1 MRRCYVALTFV
12 LLFWGSGRAQSL
24 QTDSVGYLPATGYY
38 LIYSRD
44 SLGAWQLRE
53 LLTSEEYFRA
63 KALQQTGEVFYEKGK
78 PPLPKPLPQRPKLG
92 LKANG
97 YLSLN
102 LSHTTTEEDNPLL
115 PVGLRKRSHFTI
127 LPEMNIHLKANYS
140 ERLQLDLSYTTEP
153 VMADR
158 RSRVRL
164 RYEGENY
171 DFVQRLQAGNVRME
185 SRNPLID
192 TGGELFGVRADLL
205 MGPFSL
211 QVVASRQYAEER
223 KIVVQG
229 GRQLIQTELKG
240 SDYDFAQHFFLSEFF
255 AAQYSDALKHLPL
268 VESDLYIDRV
278 EVWVTTPRQMD
289 NRSRSEPITA
299 FKGAST
305 AQQLPSSNLFE
316 TSGIEITSARKL
328 PPSAYTLH
336 PTLGFISLQSR
347 LGDGQILAV
356 AYSYHYKG
364 KRYQVGDL
372 VTAEGGSRRVAL
384 LSEQDRSP
392 HSPLWGLMMKNG
404 YSLSGARPDIQ
415 NDELQV
421 SLVFKD
427 EEAGVDKPIV
437 ERGADSGRSWLDLFG
452 WDRAD
457 SSGRG
462 GTPDGLFDLIDGVT
476 YLKAT
481 GTLFLPQRYPFMEIP
496 RDGYPTFQALYT
508 KSQREAKEAQE
519 LDLFRIQA
527 EVTGSQTQSVSL
539 GNQRIE
545 PGSVRVEAG
554 GRQLSE
560 GVEYVIDYLSG
571 RLTLTTNTTETIEI
585 TVKEREQQRRKEKSL
600 VGAELNW
607 TPSPRLNVGG
617 TLLAYWEDSRRNR
630 IRWGEEVL
638 RNRMWGVHASYHW
651 ESPSVMEWFN
661 EWSGLEVREPLKLS
675 LQASYAELLS
685 DYNRSRSGSDKIVV
699 EDFEEGNRYIE
710 LTYPQGWS
718 LGYLERPES
727 RAQLAWFKVDALL
740 VRDGAPHQ
748 PTHLMKDQSQRRHP
762 LVREVPL
769 EEFFPQRDRSPIGLQ
784 TLSTLNLSF
793 YPSERGPYNP
803 QSPTAPQ
810 EMWGSISYPLSTNDL
825 ENRRY
830 SYMELWM
837 LDPFTLDPDAPE
849 GMLYLDLGR
858 MKEEILPD
866 QGIYYEGSE
875 TKQETE
881 WGRKALTPPQLYGFD
896 TTGKVPIN
904 QQDVGLDGL
913 TSEEERSHPRY
924 QLFRDEKD
932 PAKDDYRFF
941 LGDEWDEVEASILE
955 RYRYINGMEGNSTPR
970 IIQGVE
976 SARTWDPDTE
986 DLNRDMIQEQEE
998 GYLRY
1003 ELPITRQGLSGEQIV
1018 GEKRLSE
1025 RERWVKLRIP
1035 LHAPSE
1041 QIGQRV
1047 SLQDVRTLR
1056 LSLTRF
1062 SKEAQL
1068 RLAQFRIVSTSW
1080 SKFQSSIEPSDMR
1093 SAEMQ
1098 MSTLS
1103 LEEDSQRAPI
1113 PYLSPPEVDR
1123 DEVASD
1129 WAVRAEDEQALAMKI
1144 AYLAPGQPVAIYKEQ
1159 SLDLRHYQQL
1169 ELWSHLE
1176 SEQMIARGEL
1186 ELFIRV
1192 GYDFTRNYYE
1202 YRLPLEATPIGNY
1215 SALGEELIRSEVWR
1229 PNNLVQISLADLTE
1243 LKHQRQLAGGEDHI
1257 PFVQPD
1263 PAHRGA
1269 AMVVKGQ
1276 PTLGEVTAVLIGVRN
1291 KSDRRLSAE
1300 VWVNE
1305 MAVKGARAVGGKA
1318 AQGAMQLQVGELA
1331 SLHLD
1336 GQYRTAG
1343 FGSITSDS
1351 RKYELQDMQSFLLRT
1366 ELELG
1371 MLLPKRWQLR
1381 FPIRY
1386 SLERQKSTP
1395 FYDPFDS
1402 DLRNE
1407 GGIGATFRQQEDLQ
1421 LTDMRWLNST
1431 DKRRPWSLS
1440 NWLFSY
1446 RLHRQKGYAPDL
1458 LEERER
1464 SSESEVT
1471 YQFDTSQGSYI
1482 RLNSLWNRYFRYQ
1495 QFPSDYSALTT
1506 LRSRWDWVRGLQ
1518 IKQSYKGLTLS
1529 LQSTTMALIHE
1540 PFEARH
1546 RESQASQFEWMT
1558 REILRDLTALGST
1571 EHYFGQLELA
1581 YRLPQMSAHW
1591 LQPLTGQAT
1600 WRSNYQWQLGARS
1613 AQYQQGNRAE
1623 NGTYLDLLLQYHFST
1638 LPIKV
1643 LQDLSLHLRRTT
1655 GTSLTGLLA
1664 TGGKV
1669 MGLGFV
1675 NRQLMP
1681 GFAFRLGM
1689 DHPLSTFEK
1698 LQKQSL
1704 ITQKGGSRQP
1714 LTSFWRNEMEARL
1727 RFEPLKGLELTFTYE
1742 NNRHHH
1748 TSVTPYQTEGAKIE
1762 RGNLRYSTVARLQK
1776 HPEVEHFAQQS
1787 SLLYLEREGLP
1798 SLLAT
1803 LPNWQVS
1810 LNISQW
1816 HSWLKEHIPTL
1827 KLTHQYRAY
1836 VEVPTYY
1843 ITAEQNDLQSLVVSE
1858 ELSPLIGLE
1867 VKSQL
1872 GISLEERYNQ
1882 RHSQTLQTTAKRIL
1896 DQTDHELYSR
1906 LGYYVT
1912 FAPLFTSKISL
1923 LRSERQSLRLQ
1934 LHHTYTYSLLRNIQQ
1949 QESDLALQGMKAH
1962 TLQFSAEYGLS
1973 DAISVR
1979 AFVERQQRRPL
1990 VSNYSFPFKR
2000 TTYGLLFRLQLKP

>member
-1 MRRCYVALTFV
+1 MRRWYVALAF
-12 LLFWGSGRAQSL
+12 LLLLSGSGWAQSL
-24 QTDSVGYLPATGYY
+24 QVDSVGYLPATGYY

-44 SLGAWQLRE
+44 SLGGWQLRE

-63 KALQQTGEVFYEKGK
+63 RALRQSGEVFYEKGRV
-78 PPLPKPLPQRPKLG
+78 PHSVALPQKPKLG
-92 LKANG
+92 LMANG

-102 LSHTTTEEDNPLL
+102 LSQTIEEEDNPLL
-115 PVGLRKRSHFTI
+115 PVGLRKRRHFI
-127 LPEMNIHLKANYS
+127 LLPEMNVHLKAKYS
-140 ERLQLDLSYTTEP
+140 ERLQLDLSYNTEA
-153 VMADR
+153 VVADR

-164 RYEGENY
+164 RYEGEKY
-171 DFVQRLQAGNVRME
+171 DFVQRLEAGNVRME

-205 MGPFSL
+205 MGSL
-211 QVVASRQYAEER
+211 SMQVVASRQYAEER
-223 KIVVQG
+223 KIVVHG
-229 GRQLIQTELKG
+229 GRQLIETELKG

-255 AAQYSDALKHLPL
+255 AAHYSEALRHLPL

-278 EVWVTTPRQMD
+278 EVWITTPRQMD
-289 NRSRSEPITA
+289 NRDRLEPITA
-299 FKGAST
+299 FKGASI
-305 AQQLPSSNLFE
+305 AQQLPSSDLFE
-316 TSGIEITSARKL
+316 AGGIEIASARRL
-328 PPSAYTLH
+328 PSTAYTLH

-347 LGDGQILAV
+347 LGDGQVLAV

-364 KRYQVGDL
+364 RRYQVGDL
-372 VTAEGGSRRVAL
+372 VSSDGGRRRVAL

-415 NDELQV
+415 DNELQV
-421 SLVFKD
+421 SLVFKN
-427 EEAGVDKPIV
+427 EEAGVDQPLV
-437 ERGADSGRSWLDLFG
+437 EKGADSGRSWLDLFG

-462 GTPDGLFDLIDGVT
+462 GAPDGLFDLIDGVT

-481 GTLFLPQRYPFMEIP
+481 GTLFLPQRYPFMEVP
-496 RDGYPTFQALYT
+496 RDGYPTFEALYT
-508 KSQREAKEAQE
+508 ESQREAKEAQE
-519 LDLFRIQA
+519 VDLFRIRA
-527 EVTGSQTQSVSL
+527 EVSGSQTQSVSL

-545 PGSVRVEAG
+545 PGSVRVEAS

-571 RLTLTTNTTETIEI
+571 RLTLTTNTTETVEI
-585 TVKEREQQRRKEKSL
+585 TLKEREQQRRKEKSL

-607 TPSPRLNVGG
+607 TPSPRLNIGG

-638 RNRMWGVHASYHW
+638 RNRMWGLHGSYHW
-651 ESPSVMEWFN
+651 EDRSVIEWLN
-661 EWSGLEVREPLKLS
+661 GWSGLEVREPLRLS

-699 EDFEEGNRYIE
+699 EDFEEGNRFIE
-710 LTYPQGWS
+710 LTYPQRWS
-718 LGYLERPES
+718 LGHLERPES
-727 RAQLAWFKVDALL
+727 RGQMAWFKVDALL

-748 PTHLMKDQSQRRHP
+748 PAHLTNDQRQRRHP
-762 LVREVPL
+762 LLREVPL
-769 EEFFPQRDRSPIGLQ
+769 EEFFPKRDRSPIGMQ

-803 QSPTAPQ
+803 QKPTAPE

-830 SYMELWM
+830 SYIELWM
-837 LDPFTLDPDAPE
+837 LDPFTLDPNAPE

-858 MKEEILPD
+858 IKEEILPGD
-866 QGIYYEGSE
+866 GIYYEGSE
-875 TKQETE
+875 AKQETE

-896 TTGKVPIN
+896 TTGRVPVK

-913 TSEEERSHPRY
+913 TSEEEGRHPRY
-924 QLFRDEKD
+924 RLFSEEKD
-932 PAKDDYRFF
+932 PAKDDYHFF
-941 LGDEWDEVEASILE
+941 LGDEWDEVEAPILE

-970 IIQGVE
+970 IVQGVE
-976 SARTWDPDTE
+976 SARSWDPDTE
-986 DLNRDMIQEQEE
+986 DLNRNMIQEQEE

-1003 ELPITRQGLSGEQIV
+1003 ELPITRRELSGERVV
-1018 GEKRLSE
+1018 GEKRLGD
-1025 RERWVKLRIP
+1025 RERWVKLRVP
-1035 LHAPSE
+1035 LHTPSA

-1062 SKEAQL
+1062 GKEAQL

-1080 SKFQSSIEPSDMR
+1080 SKYQSSIEPSDMR

-1098 MSTLS
+1098 VNTLS

-1113 PYLSPPEVDR
+1113 PYLSPPEVER

-1129 WAVRAEDEQALAMKI
+1129 WALHSEDEQALAMRI
-1144 AYLAPGQPVAIYKEQ
+1144 GYLAPGQPVAIYKEQ

-1176 SEQMIARGEL
+1176 SEQRVDRGEL
-1186 ELFIRV
+1186 ELFIRM
-1192 GYDFTRNYYE
+1192 GHDFTRNYYE
-1202 YRLPLEATPIGNY
+1202 YRLPLEPTPRGDY
-1215 SALGEELIRSEVWR
+1215 LALGTELIRSEVWR
-1229 PNNLVQISLADLTE
+1229 PNNHLRIPLAELTE
-1243 LKHQRQLAGGEDHI
+1243 LKRERLLAGEEDHI

-1263 PAHRGA
+1263 HAHRGA
-1269 AMVVKGQ
+1269 TIVVKGQ
-1276 PTLGEVTAVLIGVRN
+1276 PTLGEVTAVMIGVRN
-1291 KSDRRLSAE
+1291 RSDRALSAE

-1305 MAVKGARAVGGKA
+1305 MSVKGARAVGGKA
-1318 AQGAMQLQVGELA
+1318 AQGAMQLQLGELA

-1336 GQYRTAG
+1336 GQYRSAG

-1351 RKYELQDMQSFLLRT
+1351 RKYELQDVQSFLLRS

-1371 MLLPKRWQLR
+1371 MLLPKKWQLR
-1381 FPIRY
+1381 LPIRY

-1402 DLRNE
+1402 DLLNE
-1407 GGIGATFRQQEDLQ
+1407 AHLGSTFRQQENLQ
-1421 LTDMRWLNST
+1421 LSDMRWLNTT
-1431 DKRRPWSLS
+1431 DKRRPWSLA

-1446 RLHRQKGYAPDL
+1446 RLHRGKGYAPDL

-1464 SSESEVT
+1464 TSESEVT
-1471 YQFDTSQGSYI
+1471 YQFDHSQGNYF
-1482 RLNSLWNRYFRYQ
+1482 RLNSLWNRYFKYQ
-1495 QFPSDYSALTT
+1495 QFPSEYSSLST
-1506 LRSRWDWVRGLQ
+1506 LRSRWDWIRGLQ
-1518 IKQSYKGLTLS
+1518 IKQSYKGFTLS

-1558 REILRDLTALGST
+1558 REILRDITSLGST
-1571 EHYFGQLELA
+1571 EHYFGQLELS
-1581 YRLPQMSAHW
+1581 YRLPALSLHW
-1591 LQPLTGQAT
+1591 LKPLTGQAT

-1613 AQYQQGNRAE
+1613 TQYQQGNRAE

-1643 LQDLSLHLRRTT
+1643 LHDFSLHLRRTT
-1655 GTSLTGLLA
+1655 GTSLPGLLSD
-1664 TGGKV
+1664 GGKV
-1669 MGLGFV
+1669 MGLDFV
-1675 NRQLMP
+1675 DRHLMP
-1681 GFAFRLGM
+1681 GIAFRLGM
-1689 DHPLSTFEK
+1689 DHPLSTFQK
-1698 LQKQSL
+1698 LQEQSL

-1714 LTSFWRNEMEARL
+1714 LTAFWRNEMEARL
-1727 RFEPLKGLELTFTYE
+1727 RFEPLAGLELTFTYE
-1742 NNRHHH
+1742 NTRHHH
-1748 TSVTPYQTEGAKIE
+1748 ISVTPYQTDGAKIE
-1762 RGNLRYSTVARLQK
+1762 RGNLRYSTIAKLQK
-1776 HPEVEHFAQQS
+1776 HPTVERFASQS
-1787 SLLYLEREGLP
+1787 SLFYIEREGLP
-1798 SLLAT
+1798 SLLST

-1810 LNISQW
+1810 LNIAQW
-1816 HSWLKEHIPTL
+1816 HPWLKEHIPTL
-1827 KLTHQYRAY
+1827 KLSHQYRAY

-1843 ITAEQNDLQSLVVSE
+1843 ITADQSDPQSLVVSE
-1858 ELSPLIGLE
+1858 ELSPLIGIE

-1872 GISLEERYNQ
+1872 GISLEERYNR
-1882 RHSQTLQTTAKRIL
+1882 RHSQTLQSSAKRVL
-1896 DQTDHELYSR
+1896 DQTDHEIYSR
-1906 LGYYVT
+1906 LGYHVT
-1912 FAPLFTSKISL
+1912 FPPLFTSKISL

-1934 LHHTYTYSLLRNIQQ
+1934 LHHTYTYSLLRNVSQL
-1949 QESDLALQGMKAH
+1949 EAALALQGMKAH
-1962 TLQFSAEYGLS
+1962 TLQVSAEYGLS

-1979 AFVERQQRRPL
+1979 AFVERQQRQPL
-1990 VSNYSFPFKR
+1990 VSNYSFPYRR